1 MEIKK
6 NLFIIPMTDIFSCL
20 LAPKDKS
27 TMGKDIPLE
36 REFISIF
43 HFHDPGPVIFLLGKT
58 GRLEDYIHI
67 YLSDVDLSFPFS
79 Q

>member
-1 MEIKK
+1 
-6 NLFIIPMTDIFSCL
+6 MTEFVSCL
-20 LAPKDKS
+20 LALKDES

-43 HFHDPGPVIFLLGKT
+43 HFHDPGPVMFLPGKT
-58 GRLEDYIHI
+58 GRLEDYIDI

>member
-1 MEIKK
+1 
-6 NLFIIPMTDIFSCL
+6 MTEFVSCS
-20 LAPKDKS
+20 LALKDEP

-36 REFISIF
+36 REFIYIF
-43 HFHDPGPVIFLLGKT
+43 HFHDTGPVMFLTGKT

>member
-1 MEIKK
+1 
-6 NLFIIPMTDIFSCL
+6 MTEFVSCSIAL
-20 LAPKDKS
+20 KDES

-43 HFHDPGPVIFLLGKT
+43 HFHDPGPLMFLPGKT